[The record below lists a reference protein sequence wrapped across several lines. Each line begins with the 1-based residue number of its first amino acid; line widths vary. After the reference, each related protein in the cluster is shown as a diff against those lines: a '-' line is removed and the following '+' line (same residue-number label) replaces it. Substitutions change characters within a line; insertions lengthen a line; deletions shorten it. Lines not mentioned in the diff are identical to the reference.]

1 MGVNGSALMRGKTP
15 HALRTPAYRE
25 GKRKG
30 MEGMLCTASH
40 KSSLVRAH
48 AAPAPSGSAMRCEEV
63 DDARTA

>member
-1 MGVNGSALMRGKTP
+1 MGVNDSALMRGTTP
-15 HALRTPAYRE
+15 QPLSAPAYQE

-40 KSSLVRAH
+40 ESSLVRAH
-48 AAPAPSGSAMRCEEV
+48 AASAPSGSAMRCEEV

>member
-1 MGVNGSALMRGKTP
+1 MGLNGSAPMRGMTP
-15 HALRTPAYRE
+15 HSRRAPAYQE

-30 MEGMLCTASH
+30 MEGMGCLASH

-48 AAPAPSGSAMRCEEV
+48 AISATSGSAMRCEEV